1 MRPSGPEN
9 GHASKPSSEQ
19 SGGFS
24 GFRTKVHG
32 RIRHHLSAFGRAVR
46 AVWPVKPA
54 LHLSQIADCSER
66 SAQYQIDGERK
77 VTATVMHAFEGE
89 LLERGNGP

>member
-1 MRPSGPEN
+1 MRQPIGTN
-9 GHASKPSSEQ
+9 GHASKPSGEQ
-19 SGGFS
+19 NGGFS

-32 RIRHHLSAFGRAVR
+32 HVRHHLSAFGRAVR

-54 LHLSQIADCSER
+54 LHLSQVADCSER

-77 VTATVMHAFEGE
+77 PTARAILAVNEAM
-89 LLERGNGP
+89 LSDDQ